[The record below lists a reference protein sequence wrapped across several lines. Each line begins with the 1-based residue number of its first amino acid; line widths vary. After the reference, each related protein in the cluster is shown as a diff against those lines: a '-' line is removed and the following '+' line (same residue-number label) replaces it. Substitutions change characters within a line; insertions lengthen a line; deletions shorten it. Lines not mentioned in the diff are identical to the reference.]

1 MTNTKNDRLFINEL
15 CLRDFFKVIEEW
27 TNSPEL
33 NKIFVYNSLIRLQNC
48 KILSIDNYNITV
60 VIFDNNNDICKRIIK
75 MERDIED
82 YMKIN
87 LNTMIKINED
97 NCEFKIN
104 FLKEVD
110 KGQLMNIFDANKKY
124 NFVFNV
130 EQILQDENKN
140 YSLYNKI
147 IEIEEIDD
155 CVIYSGYESDDYI
168 EKYDIIEP
176 DNEEILEIKREMLN
190 KIEKYELN
198 LISLKRNIENNFKI
212 DTLNKI
218 TTEFN
223 IFFEKT

>member
-1 MTNTKNDRLFINEL
+1 
-15 CLRDFFKVIEEW
+15 
-27 TNSPEL
+27 
-33 NKIFVYNSLIRLQNC
+33 
-48 KILSIDNYNITV
+48 
-60 VIFDNNNDICKRIIK
+60 
-75 MERDIED
+75 
-82 YMKIN
+82 
-87 LNTMIKINED
+87 MIKINED